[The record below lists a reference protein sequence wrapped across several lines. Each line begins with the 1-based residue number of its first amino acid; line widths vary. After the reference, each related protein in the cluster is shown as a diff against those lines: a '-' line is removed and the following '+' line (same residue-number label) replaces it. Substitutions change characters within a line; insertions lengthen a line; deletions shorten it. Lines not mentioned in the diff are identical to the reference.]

1 MTKKY
6 ILVGTVLVL
15 LGTSGCSY
23 IPTENISYG
32 VYYNDTDLSNT
43 PKNELQARL
52 QEVNDKI
59 PQTISIDMGNNKK
72 QQATYHDLGIQF
84 DTEAMVKAISTYGYE
99 DDMWTVLSHRFNGL
113 FYGHHFKPQYKLDEV
128 KGKTYLTELAK
139 TIDTPGHD
147 AYLTVENGQVVI
159 HPSKEGKRI
168 DIDATLKKLKDD
180 LQISDSINSLSM
192 VFTTQNTVK
201 VTDTD
206 LKPLN
211 TVLASFTTEYNL
223 SNESRTYLLKKTWC
237 RWPNHFDPN
246 NESRTHNIQLASDKI
261 NGTLIK
267 PGAQFSFN
275 DVVGERTAEAG
286 YDDAPV
292 MIDGKLVPGIGG
304 GICQVSSTIFN
315 TALLSGMNIVEP
327 HFEPVGYIQAGRDA
341 TVAWG
346 FLDFKFR
353 NPYQHSIYILSVM
366 NNGTLT
372 IYIIGT
378 AEDKPKNV
386 SISVGDYGEIPNK
399 TITKVDSSL
408 KEKEVQEG
416 HVGLKM
422 NTYRTITYGN
432 WVTQTDSFESVY
444 DPVDTIITMPA
455 TPEVPPKK
463 TDKKKS

>member
-1 MTKKY
+1 MLSELSDENLLNITRKIYPNPIWEKIDDDLY
-6 ILVGTVLVL
+6 ERRQIGGENYYLFWAVEKLSEVVVL
-15 LGTSGCSY
+15 
-23 IPTENISYG
+23 
-32 VYYNDTDLSNT
+32 
-43 PKNELQARL
+43 
-52 QEVNDKI
+52 DK
-59 PQTISIDMGNNKK
+59 DK
-72 QQATYHDLGIQF
+72 
-84 DTEAMVKAISTYGYE
+84 
-99 DDMWTVLSHRFNGL
+99 R
-113 FYGHHFKPQYKLDEV
+113 YKLDEV

-201 VTDTD
+201 VTDAD

-211 TVLASFTTEYNL
+211 TVLASFTTE
-223 SNESRTYLLKKTWC
+223 
-237 RWPNHFDPN
+237 FDPS

-267 PGAQFSFN
+267 PGEQFSFN

-315 TALLSGMNIVEP
+315 TALLSGMNIIERTP

-346 FLDFKFR
+346 YLDFKFR

-399 TITKVDSSL
+399 TITKVDPSL

-444 DPVDTIITMPA
+444 DPVDTIIIMPA
-455 TPEVPPKK
+455 TPEASPKK

>member
-15 LGTSGCSY
+15 LGTTGCSY

-43 PKNELQARL
+43 PKNKLQARL
-52 QEVNDKI
+52 QELNDKI

-84 DTEAMVKAISTYGYE
+84 DTEGMVKAISTYGYE

-113 FYGHHFKPQYKLDEV
+113 FYGYHFKPQYKLDEV

-159 HPSKEGKRI
+159 HPAKEGKRI

-180 LQISDSINSLSM
+180 LQSGDSINSLSM

-211 TVLASFTTEYNL
+211 TVLASFTTEYNP
-223 SNESRTYLLKKTWC
+223 SNESRT
-237 RWPNHFDPN
+237 
-246 NESRTHNIQLASDKI
+246 
-261 NGTLIK
+261 
-267 PGAQFSFN
+267 
-275 DVVGERTAEAG
+275 
-286 YDDAPV
+286 
-292 MIDGKLVPGIGG
+292 PGIGG

-315 TALLSGMNIVEP
+315 TALLSGMNIVERTP

-346 FLDFKFR
+346 YLDFKFR

-378 AEDKPKNV
+378 AQNKPKNV
-386 SISVGDYGEIPNK
+386 SISVGDYSEIPNK
-399 TITKVDSSL
+399 TITKVDPSL

-444 DPVDTIITMPA
+444 DPVDTIITMPTTSEA
-455 TPEVPPKK
+455 AVKK
-463 TDKKKS
+463 GDKKKT